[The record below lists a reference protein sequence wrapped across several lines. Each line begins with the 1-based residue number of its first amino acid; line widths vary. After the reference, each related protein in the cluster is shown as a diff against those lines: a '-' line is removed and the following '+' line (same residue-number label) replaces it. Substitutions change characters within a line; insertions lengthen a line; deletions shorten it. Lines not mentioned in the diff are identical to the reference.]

1 MKKRQNLTKVN
12 RIKQPFLL
20 IVTLLS
26 ISCYNYIEARVLP
39 RETKI
44 LFVNTDTLSND
55 NNTTEKDSVYEMTEE
70 PAEYPGGL
78 QAGMQFLAQNIK
90 YPPEVMKL
98 GIQGR
103 VVAQMI
109 IRSNGKVSDVKIIR
123 SLHPDLDKEVVRV
136 LETMPLWIP
145 GKKDGKAVNTQ
156 ITIPVKFNSGPPASQ
171 NAEQETNDN
180 ICESPDTLPE
190 FTGGIK
196 KLNKYLQEHI
206 IHWKNTQTQD
216 EKSRVITTFII
227 REDGSI
233 SDIKVIQAGS
243 PALTA
248 EAYRIIS
255 QMPKWKPGQQGG
267 KPVSV
272 RVTLPI
278 NFHP

>member
-12 RIKQPFLL
+12 RIKRPFLL

-26 ISCYNYIEARVLP
+26 ISCYNYIEARVHP
-39 RETKI
+39 RESQL
-44 LFVNTDTLSND
+44 LFANPDTLIND
-55 NNTTEKDSVYEMTEE
+55 NNTTEKDSVYEITEE
-70 PAEYPGGL
+70 PAQYPGGL

-90 YPPEVMKL
+90 LPPEIMKL

-109 IRSNGKVSDVKIIR
+109 IRSDGKVSDVKIIR

-136 LETMPLWIP
+136 LETMPLWVP
-145 GKKDGKAVNTQ
+145 GKKDGKAVNSQ
-156 ITIPVKFNSGPPASQ
+156 ITIPVKFNFSPPVSQ
-171 NAEQETNDN
+171 NTEQETNNN
-180 ICESPDTLPE
+180 ICETPE
-190 FTGGIK
+190 IFPKFPGGTK
-196 KLNKYLQEHI
+196 KLNKYLEQHI
-206 IHWKNTQTQD
+206 IHWKNAQTQN
-216 EKSRVITTFII
+216 EKCRVITTFII

-233 SDIKVIQAGS
+233 SDVKVIQGGS

-255 QMPKWKPGQQGG
+255 QMPKWEPGQQGG

-272 RVTLPI
+272 RITLPI